1 MWKVAVVQPVDR
13 GLWLQYHHRNQ
24 RAARLVRIRDARR
37 SRSGRNPCSG
47 GFRESRFGTS
57 TLQPAASAP
66 MVGRFI
72 GFVEQM
78 KAARPARGTRVDRKI
93 GDRPSPIDPEGQ
105 INPNESATAN
115 KPEIAA
121 ASIKS

>member
-1 MWKVAVVQPVDR
+1 
-13 GLWLQYHHRNQ
+13 
-24 RAARLVRIRDARR
+24 
-37 SRSGRNPCSG
+37 
-47 GFRESRFGTS
+47 
-57 TLQPAASAP
+57 

-78 KAARPARGTRVDRKI
+78 KAARPARGTRADRKI

-115 KPEIAA
+115 APEIAA

>member
-1 MWKVAVVQPVDR
+1 MPRKFSVGDRVRFHHERTVSVVTIAPKPRRPQPM
-13 GLWLQYHHRNQ
+13 L
-24 RAARLVRIRDARR
+24 
-37 SRSGRNPCSG
+37 
-47 GFRESRFGTS
+47 TS

-78 KAARPARGTRVDRKI
+78 KVARPARGTRVDRKI
-93 GDRPSPIDPEGQ
+93 GDRPSLIDPEGQ
-105 INPNESATAN
+105 INPNESATA
-115 KPEIAA
+115 KRPEIAA